1 MNKYFIEYP
10 KNHVYVCFDGLD
22 GFVNFK
28 FKHNGNEYLF
38 VEFVPNNFRLFNAFK
53 RVRKLKDDN
62 GALNSML
69 GMIID
74 KLNLEPNRDKK
85 GEFKF
90 TILPEKDRDLKL
102 EKENYPRIHIF
113 ADDKYYDNKYS
124 GKMMYKRLE
133 KKLPVVCFEF

>member
-1 MNKYFIEYP
+1 
-10 KNHVYVCFDGLD
+10 
-22 GFVNFK
+22 
-28 FKHNGNEYLF
+28 
-38 VEFVPNNFRLFNAFK
+38 
-53 RVRKLKDDN
+53 
-62 GALNSML
+62 ML

-124 GKMMYKRLE
+124 GKMMYNRLE
-133 KKLPVVCFEF
+133 KKLPVVCF

>member
-10 KNHVYVCFDGLD
+10 KNHIYVFFDGLD
-22 GFVNFK
+22 SFVNFK

-124 GKMMYKRLE
+124 GKMMYNRLE